1 MRNTSLLLT
10 LGFLAGFLI
19 TGLDLQAQDQ
29 GVFDEDLIKNFTFR
43 NIGPTRQGGR
53 IVDFAGHPSRPFTF
67 YVASASGGLWK
78 TTNNGTTFSPIFDDQ
93 SVISIGDVALAPS
106 DPEVVWVGTGEANNS
121 RSAYWGDGV
130 YKSTDG
136 GKTWSHM
143 GLKESHH
150 VGRILIHPRNPD
162 IVYVA
167 ALGHLYSFNEERGLY
182 KTTDGGKTWDKVLYI
197 SERVGIVDAAM
208 DPKSPDTL
216 YAASYEKERLPWTF
230 EESGPGSAIY
240 RSRDAGRT
248 WQKLEGG
255 LPSGKIGRIGL
266 DVFLR
271 DPKIV
276 YATIENAN
284 PRPETKAAAKKSA
297 PARRS
302 QPRTMG
308 GEIYRSEDG
317 GDTWTKMNADR
328 ERIGGQPGYYYG
340 QIRVDPNDGQTIYV
354 LSVNM
359 FRSRDGG
366 RSWGKGTERNAA
378 PRTHS
383 DHHALWIDP
392 ANSKHM
398 LLGNDGGLYITHDK
412 GATWD
417 HFQNL
422 PLAQYYAIGVDME
435 DPYNVYGGL
444 QDNGSWK
451 GPSSGPSGRVTTRD
465 WISTGGGDG
474 MYNQVDP
481 QNSRWL
487 YNEFQFGTIQRL
499 DQKTWETKSI
509 RPRAEK
515 GQPALRFNWC
525 APIHLSPHNSSIVY
539 FAGNVLFRSMDRGD
553 NWQAISPDLTLN
565 DPVKTAGK
573 GNIQYCTIVTVS
585 ESPVIPGLIWV
596 GTDDGMVHITEN
608 GGAAW
613 TELTKNLVAA
623 GAPQDHWVSRVFA
636 SPHDVGTAYV
646 SKTGLRRDDFRSFL
660 YKTTDKGK
668 TWADI
673 SGNLPGESINV
684 VVQDRKNPDLL
695 VVGTDM
701 GVYVSIDDGKT
712 WVSLRGNM
720 PSNAVHDLLVHPREN
735 DLVVGTHGRGIFI
748 ADVSPLQ
755 ELDKETLAKE
765 IHLFAVKPKVRRS
778 TTASMFDAFSGH
790 RTFSAANEPAGLVI
804 HYYLKD
810 EAAEKPKITIRD
822 SSGKSLRSLTGVTA
836 RGIHSVTWNMRVP
849 RQRGRQAQADVLTG
863 PSLGFTAYLV
873 TLELGDTKLTQK
885 AIVRDSK

>member
-1 MRNTSLLLT
+1 MRKTSLLLM
-10 LGFLAGFLI
+10 LGLLAGLL
-19 TGLDLQAQDQ
+19 TTSLDLQAQ
-29 GVFDEDLIKNFTFR
+29 GAFDEGLFKEFSYR

-53 IVDFAGHPSRPFTF
+53 IVDFAVHPTNPYTF

-78 TTNNGTTFSPIFDDQ
+78 TTNNGTTFMPIFDDQ
-93 SVISIGDVALAPS
+93 SVISIGDVAVAPS
-106 DPEVVWVGTGEANNS
+106 DPETVWVGTGEANNS
-121 RSAYWGDGV
+121 RSAYWGDGI

-136 GKTWSHM
+136 GETWAHM

-150 VGRILIHPRNPD
+150 IGRILIHPRNPD

-197 SERVGIVDAAM
+197 SERVGVVDAAL
-208 DPKSPDTL
+208 DPNSPDTL
-216 YAASYEKERLPWTF
+216 YAASYDKERLPWTF

-240 RSRDAGRT
+240 RSRDAGGT

-266 DVFLR
+266 GVFLR
-271 DPKIV
+271 DPEIV

-284 PRPETKAAAKKSA
+284 PRPETKAAAKKST
-297 PARRS
+297 PARRRG
-302 QPRTMG
+302 PRTMG

-317 GDTWTKMNADR
+317 GDTWTKMNSER
-328 ERIGGQPGYYYG
+328 ENIGGSPGYYYG
-340 QIRVDPNDGQTIYV
+340 QIRVDPNDEQTIYV

-359 FRSRDGG
+359 FRSQDGG

-392 ANSKHM
+392 ENSERM
-398 LLGNDGGLYITHDK
+398 LLGNDGGLYITYDK
-412 GATWD
+412 GVTWD
-417 HFQNL
+417 HYQNL

-435 DPYNVYGGL
+435 SPYNVYGGL
-444 QDNGSWK
+444 QDNGSWR
-451 GPSSGPSGRVTTRD
+451 GPSSGPSGRVTRD
-465 WISTGGGDG
+465 DWVTVGGGDG

-481 QNSRWL
+481 NDGRWL
-487 YNEFQFGTIQRL
+487 YNESQFGSIQRL
-499 DQKTWETKSI
+499 DQKTWTSKSI
-509 RPRAEK
+509 RPRVEK

-565 DPVKTAGK
+565 DPVKTVGK

-585 ESPVIPGLIWV
+585 ESPVTPGIIWV
-596 GTDDGMVHITEN
+596 GTDDGKVHITEN

-613 TELTKNLVAA
+613 TELTENLVAA
-623 GAPQDHWVSRVFA
+623 GAPQDYWVSRVFA
-636 SPHDVGTAYV
+636 SPHDAAAAYV

-668 TWADI
+668 TWTDI
-673 SGNLPGESINV
+673 SGNLPDESINV
-684 VVQDRKNPDLL
+684 VVQDRKKPGLL
-695 VVGTDM
+695 FVGTDM
-701 GVYVSIDDGKT
+701 GVHVSIDDGKT
-712 WVSLRGNM
+712 WVSLRNNM
-720 PSNAVHDLLVHPREN
+720 PNNAVHDLLVHPREN

-748 ADVSPLQ
+748 TEVSPLQ
-755 ELDKETLAKE
+755 ELSEQVLAE
-765 IHLFAVKPKVRRS
+765 DVHLFAVKPKVRRN

-790 RTFSAANEPAGLVI
+790 RFFSAPNEPAGLVI

-810 EAAEKPKITIRD
+810 EAAEKPKITISD

-836 RGIHSVTWNMRVP
+836 RGIHSVVWTIRAP
-849 RQRGRQAQADVLTG
+849 RQRGRQAQAEAPAG
-863 PSLGFTAYLV
+863 PSLGFTEYLG

-885 AIVRDSK
+885 AVVRDGR

>member
-1 MRNTSLLLT
+1 MILGLL
-10 LGFLAGFLI
+10 ASSMPLI
-19 TGLDLQAQDQ
+19 AQDQ
-29 GVFDEDLIKNFTFR
+29 GVFDEDLIKDFTFR

-53 IVDFAGHPSRPFTF
+53 IVDFAAHPTRPFTF

-78 TTNNGTTFSPIFDDQ
+78 TTNNGTTFTPIFDDQ
-93 SVISIGDVALAPS
+93 SVISIGDVAVAPS
-106 DPEVVWVGTGEANNS
+106 DPEIVWVGTGEANNS

-150 VGRILIHPRNPD
+150 VGRILIHPRDPD

-197 SERVGIVDAAM
+197 SERVGVVDAAM
-208 DPKSPDTL
+208 DPNSPDTL

-284 PRPETKAAAKKSA
+284 PRPETTAKKSA
-297 PARRS
+297 AARRRR
-302 QPRTMG
+302 PRTMG

-317 GDTWTKMNADR
+317 GDTWTKMNTDR
-328 ERIGGQPGYYYG
+328 ESVGGSPGYYYG
-340 QIRVDPNDGQTIYV
+340 QIRVDPNDDQTIYV
-354 LSVNM
+354 LSVNL

-366 RSWGKGTERNAA
+366 KSWGKGTERNAA
-378 PRTHS
+378 PMTHS

-392 ANSKHM
+392 ENSERM
-398 LLGNDGGLYITHDK
+398 LLGNDGGLYITYDK
-412 GATWD
+412 GAAWD
-417 HFQNL
+417 HYQNL

-435 DPYNVYGGL
+435 SPYNVYGGL

-451 GPSSGPSGRVTTRD
+451 GPSNGPSGRVTRGD
-465 WISTGGGDG
+465 WSSTGGGDG

-481 QNSRWL
+481 NGGRWL
-487 YNEFQFGTIQRL
+487 YNEFQFGVIQRV
-499 DQKTWETKSI
+499 DQKTRVSKSI
-509 RPRAEK
+509 RPRVEK

-585 ESPVIPGLIWV
+585 ESPVTPGIIWV
-596 GTDDGMVHITEN
+596 GTDDGKVHLTEN

-613 TELTKNLVAA
+613 TELTENLVAA
-623 GAPQDHWVSRVFA
+623 GAPRDYWVSRVFA
-636 SPHDVGTAYV
+636 SPHAAGTAYV
-646 SKTGLRRDDFRSFL
+646 SKTGYRRDDFRAFL

-673 SGNLPGESINV
+673 SGSLPGEPINV
-684 VVQDRKNPDLL
+684 VVQDRKNSGLL
-695 VVGTDM
+695 FVGTDM
-701 GVYVSIDDGKT
+701 GIHVSIDDGKT
-712 WVSLRGNM
+712 WVSMRNNM
-720 PSNAVHDLLVHPREN
+720 PTNAVHDLLVHPREN
-735 DLVVGTHGRGIFI
+735 DLVAGTHGRGIFI
-748 ADVSPLQ
+748 MDVSPLQ
-755 ELDKETLAKE
+755 ELDEGVLAE
-765 IHLFAVKPKVRRS
+765 DVHLFAVKPKVRRS

-804 HYYLKD
+804 YYYLKD
-810 EAAEKPKITIRD
+810 EAAEKPKITISD
-822 SSGKSLRSLTGVTA
+822 PYGKSLRSLTGVTA
-836 RGIHSVTWNMRVP
+836 RGIHSVAWNMRAP
-849 RQRGRQAQADVLTG
+849 RQRGRQAQAEPSSTVLE
-863 PSLGFTAYLV
+863 YVV
-873 TLELGDTKLTQK
+873 TLELGDTKITRK
-885 AIVRDSK
+885 AVVRQGH

>member
-1 MRNTSLLLT
+1 MYRKYLVLSAVLIAGLL
-10 LGFLAGFLI
+10 I
-19 TGLDLQAQDQ
+19 SSLDLQAQD
-29 GVFDEDLIKNFTFR
+29 VFDEDLIKDFTYR

-53 IVDFAGHPSRPFTF
+53 IVDFAVHPTNPYTF
-67 YVASASGGLWK
+67 YAASASGGLWK
-78 TTNNGTTFSPIFDDQ
+78 TMNNGTTFAPVFDDQ
-93 SVISIGDVALAPS
+93 SVISIGDVAVAPS
-106 DPEVVWVGTGEANNS
+106 DPETVWVGTGEANNS
-121 RSAYWGDGV
+121 RSAYWGDGI

-136 GKTWSHM
+136 GKTWAHM

-150 VGRILIHPRNPD
+150 IGRILIHPQNPD

-167 ALGHLYSFNEERGLY
+167 ALGHLFSFNEERGLY

-197 SERVGIVDAAM
+197 SERVGVVDADL
-208 DPKSPDTL
+208 DPTTPDTL
-216 YAASYEKERLPWTF
+216 YAASYDKERLPWTF
-230 EESGPGSAIY
+230 EESGPGSAVY

-266 DVFLR
+266 DVFQR

-276 YATIENAN
+276 YAAIENAN
-284 PRPETKAAAKKSA
+284 PRPETKTAAKKSA
-297 PARRS
+297 TARSR

-317 GDTWTKMNADR
+317 GDTWTKMNSDQ
-328 ERIGGQPGYYYG
+328 ENVGGSPGYYYG
-340 QIRVDPNDGQTIYV
+340 QIRVDPNDEQTIYV
-354 LSVNM
+354 LSVNL
-359 FRSRDGG
+359 FRSQDGG

-378 PRTHS
+378 PMTHS

-392 ANSKHM
+392 DNSEHM
-398 LLGNDGGLYITHDK
+398 LLGNDGGLYITHDR

-417 HFQNL
+417 HYQNL
-422 PLAQYYAIGVDME
+422 PLAQYYAIGVDNAN
-435 DPYNVYGGL
+435 PYNVYGGL

-451 GPSSGPSGRVTTRD
+451 GPSSGPSGSVTARD
-465 WISTGGGDG
+465 WIVTGGGDG

-481 QNSRWL
+481 HDNRWL
-487 YNEFQFGTIQRL
+487 YNGSQFGSIQRL
-499 DQKTWETKSI
+499 DQKTWESKSI
-509 RPRAEK
+509 RPREEK
-515 GQPALRFNWC
+515 GQPPLRFNWC

-565 DPVKTAGK
+565 DPGKTAGR

-585 ESPVIPGLIWV
+585 ESPVTPGIIWV
-596 GTDDGMVHITEN
+596 GTDDGKIHITEN

-613 TELTKNLVAA
+613 TELTGDLVAA
-623 GAPQDHWVSRVFA
+623 GAPRDYWVSRVFA
-636 SPHDVGTAYV
+636 SPHAADTAFV
-646 SKTGLRRDDFRSFL
+646 SKTGYRRDDFRAFL
-660 YKTTDKGK
+660 FKTTDKGK

-673 SGNLPGESINV
+673 SGNLPEEPINV
-684 VVQDRKNPDLL
+684 VVQDRINPGLL
-695 VVGTDM
+695 FVGTDM
-701 GVYVSIDDGKT
+701 GVYASISDGKT

-720 PSNAVHDLLVHPREN
+720 PTTAVHDLLVHAREN

-755 ELDKETLAKE
+755 ELDDKVLAE
-765 IHLFAVKPKVRRS
+765 SVHLFAVKPKVRRT

-790 RTFSAANEPAGLVI
+790 RFFSAPNEPEGLVI

-810 EAAEKPKITIRD
+810 EAVEKPKITISD

-836 RGIHSVTWNMRVP
+836 RGIHSVVWNMRAP
-849 RQRGRQAQADVLTG
+849 RSRGPQAQAEVQTG
-863 PSLGFTAYLV
+863 PSLGFTEYLV

-885 AIVRDSK
+885 AVVRDTR